1 MGFGEVNE
9 HADAAHP
16 LGLLRP
22 RRERP
27 REGRAAEQRDEKAP
41 PHSSTAS
48 ALIGQG
54 RIVGRIV
61 IVIPA

>member
-22 RRERP
+22 GRERP
-27 REGRAAEQRDEKAP
+27 RSCRTAEQSDELAP
-41 PHSSTAS
+41 PS
-48 ALIGQG
+48 
-54 RIVGRIV
+54 
-61 IVIPA
+61 